1 MTMYSGREFSLQ
13 EIEQI
18 RQLMQ
23 QNPTLLRTPPSR
35 KLCELFAWTKPNG
48 ELKDM
53 SCRVALLRMQ
63 AHGLITLPASR
74 MPHRGRPH
82 FPATA
87 ATDAQAPLLRPV
99 HELATLTLQPVLGP
113 PASRLWNEYV
123 QRYHYL
129 GYTSMS
135 GSQMRYNVFA
145 GEQLVALLSFGA
157 SAWKLGPREQFI
169 GWPEPMRLKNL
180 QRVVN
185 NARFLILPWIQSKGL
200 ASKRPVQGSTPTSQG
215 LAAALRLS
223 PGLVRDLRGD
233 PAPSRHLLQGS
244 QLGAHWTDHRPR
256 QEIRR
261 PPSDHPDQGHGCIRC
276 KRTSPP
282 FSADSAPCRRFVVT
296 TGLPNIDT
304 DPTPDAAKC
313 LKSLQIKPPPPILQ
327 LA

>member
-1 MTMYSGREFSLQ
+1 MTIYSGREFSLQ

-23 QNPTLLRTPPSR
+23 QNPTLLRTPLSR
-35 KLCELFAWTKPNG
+35 KLCELFTWTKPNG

-99 HELATLTLQPVLGP
+99 HEIGTLTLQPVLGTP
-113 PASRLWNEYV
+113 VSRLWNEYV

-129 GYTSMS
+129 GYTPMS

-185 NARFLILPWIQSKGL
+185 NARFLILPWVQSKGL
-200 ASKRPVQGSTPTSQG
+200 ASKILSKVARQLPSDWQLRYGYRPVLFETFVESQRHRG
-215 LAAALRLS
+215 TCYNAANWVHV
-223 PGLVRDLRGD
+223 G
-233 PAPSRHLLQGS
+233 Q
-244 QLGAHWTDHRPR
+244 
-256 QEIRR
+256 
-261 PPSDHPDQGHGCIRC
+261 
-276 KRTSPP
+276 
-282 FSADSAPCRRFVVT
+282 T
-296 TGLPNIDT
+296 TGRGKKSAVHHQIIPIKDIWLYPLRRDF
-304 DPTPDAAKC
+304 AAVLC
-313 LKSLQIKPPPPILQ
+313 R
-327 LA
+327 